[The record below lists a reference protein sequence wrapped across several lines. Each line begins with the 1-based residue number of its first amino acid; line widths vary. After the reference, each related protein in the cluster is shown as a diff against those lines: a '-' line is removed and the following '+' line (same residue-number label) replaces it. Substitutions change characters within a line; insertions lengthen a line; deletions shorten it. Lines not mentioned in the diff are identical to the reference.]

1 MFALSVLSVRRSY
14 RIQVPISH
22 VRNHSHLLLL
32 ILELL
37 PMPQLTLLVVILPP
51 EQNWSTIEVCSL
63 VICACIPTFRAFL
76 RLFPWISRLLD
87 FSTQQSKFTTAP
99 HRSSYRLESRDRRTK
114 IDTFARSEGNSTM
127 VGSADNERQAE
138 ILQDDGK
145 DGIKVTTNVRIDH
158 SNGDRDSEPTFIFN
172 SNV

>member
-1 MFALSVLSVRRSY
+1 
-14 RIQVPISH
+14 
-22 VRNHSHLLLL
+22 
-32 ILELL
+32 
-37 PMPQLTLLVVILPP
+37 MPQLTLLVVILPP

-87 FSTQQSKFTTAP
+87 LSTQQSKFTTAP
-99 HRSSYRLESRDRRTK
+99 HQSSCRLESRDRRTK
-114 IDTFARSEGNSTM
+114 IDTFARIKGHSTM
-127 VGSADNERQAE
+127 VGSADNERQTE
-138 ILQDDGK
+138 ILQEDGK

-158 SNGDRDSEPTFIFN
+158 SNGDRGSEPTFIFK

>member
-1 MFALSVLSVRRSY
+1 
-14 RIQVPISH
+14 
-22 VRNHSHLLLL
+22 
-32 ILELL
+32 
-37 PMPQLTLLVVILPP
+37 MPQLTLLVVILPP

-76 RLFPWISRLLD
+76 RLFPWISRLLNL
-87 FSTQQSKFTTAP
+87 STQQNKFTTAP

-114 IDTFARSEGNSTM
+114 IDTFAHSKGHSTM
-127 VGSADNERQAE
+127 VRSADNERQAE
-138 ILQDDGK
+138 ILQEDGK

-158 SNGDRDSEPTFIFN
+158 SNGDRGSEPTFIFN